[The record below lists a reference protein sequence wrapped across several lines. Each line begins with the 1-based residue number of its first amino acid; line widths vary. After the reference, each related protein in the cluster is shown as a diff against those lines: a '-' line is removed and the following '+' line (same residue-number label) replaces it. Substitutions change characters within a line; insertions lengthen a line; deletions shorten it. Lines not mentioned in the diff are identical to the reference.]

1 MFAQAAQ
8 YERSIPGAVATL
20 GVDARRDFIKKTYGH
35 LLGAILAFVGLE
47 FLLIS
52 ESSPLF
58 RAVTVPMLSALR
70 GSSSAMLIVMLL
82 FMGAGWVA
90 NKWAMSDTSR
100 GMQYLGL
107 GLYVV
112 AEALIFVP
120 ILFIATYYAKY
131 DGVIGTAGVSTLLLF
146 GGLTATVFLTKK
158 DFSFM
163 RGALSI
169 ASMVAL
175 GVIVCSLLFGFQLG
189 MLFTILMIALA
200 AGYVLYDTSQVMAH
214 YRPTQ
219 HVAASLALF
228 SAVALMFFYVLRL
241 FMRLRD

>member
-8 YERSIPGAVATL
+8 YRSIPGAVATL

-47 FLLIS
+47 FLLINPD
-52 ESSPLF
+52 SPLF
-58 RAVTVPMLSALR
+58 AAVTIPMMDALR
-70 GSSSAMLIVMLL
+70 QSRSSVMIIMLL

-90 NKWAMSDTSR
+90 NKWATSDTSR

-112 AEALIFVP
+112 AEALIFIP
-120 ILFIATYYAKY
+120 ILAIATQVSRY
-131 DGVIGTAGVSTLLLF
+131 DGVVGTAAVSTVLLF

-169 ASMVAL
+169 ASMLAL
-175 GVIVCSLLFGFQLG
+175 GVIVCSWLFGFQLG
-189 MLFTILMIALA
+189 MLFTVLMIGLA
-200 AGYVLYDTSQVMAH
+200 AGYVLYDTSQVLQH

-241 FMRLRD
+241 FMRMRD